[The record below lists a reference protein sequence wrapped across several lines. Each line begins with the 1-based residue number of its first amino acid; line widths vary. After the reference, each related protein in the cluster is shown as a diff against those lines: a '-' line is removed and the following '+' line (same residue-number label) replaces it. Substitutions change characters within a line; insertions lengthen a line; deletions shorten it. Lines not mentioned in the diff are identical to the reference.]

1 MRKDEAELL
10 VVAERKKEAGAGR
23 ERSSTSTATM
33 VRGGAAAAVR
43 ERAEGESASGGA
55 QMAAG
60 AAADAAG
67 RSWWPT
73 RARPGCRM
81 LATRWPGSAGAPRRH
96 GARAGAGKGVSAGG
110 LGRLR
115 PVGEK

>member
-10 VVAERKKEAGAGR
+10 VVSERKKEAGAGR
-23 ERSSTSTATM
+23 ERSSTSSAM
-33 VRGGAAAAVR
+33 MARG
-43 ERAEGESASGGA
+43 RAEGESASGGA

-67 RSWWPT
+67 RSRWPT

-81 LATRWPGSAGAPRRH
+81 LATRRHDAAVRAPARR
-96 GARAGAGKGVSAGG
+96 
-110 LGRLR
+110 GR
-115 PVGEK
+115 